1 MNYLKHFTRRLR
13 EVMYVAYGH
22 YPTRIGGIPF
32 KGDPVNYRFWRT
44 TPKNEWEPYTLAIL
58 QKFLKPDSI
67 YCDIGAW
74 IGPTVLYASKLCK
87 QVYCFEPDYNAY
99 RYLLWNIELN
109 KLDNVLPFNMA
120 LSDRNGVFRMA
131 PFGKSLGDTT
141 SSLLNAG
148 KPGSISVAAITLKT
162 AQDIALPKQIDFLKI
177 DIEGAE
183 FALLPAIKEYL
194 TAVRPIVYLSTHT
207 PYLKAT
213 ERPMRM
219 RLLLEALDGYDICLD
234 EVMNPIEPESLM
246 EGEAIN
252 QFKSTLFLSKE
263 QYQKHFKTSGNILG

>member
-44 TPKNEWEPYTLAIL
+44 TPKNEWEPYTLEIL
-58 QKFLKPDSI
+58 RKFLKPDSI

-74 IGPTVLYASKLCK
+74 IGPTVLYASKLCN

-99 RYLLWNIELN
+99 RHLLWNIELN

-120 LSDRNGVFRMA
+120 LSDRNGVFKMA

-141 SSLLNAG
+141 SSLLNAD
-148 KPGSISVAAITLKT
+148 KAGSISVAAITLQT
-162 AQDIALPKQIDFLKI
+162 AQEIALPKEIDFLKI

-183 FALLPAIKEYL
+183 FALLPAIKDYL
-194 TAVRPIVYLSTHT
+194 DEVRPIVYLSTHT
-207 PYLKAT
+207 PYLEPG
-213 ERPMRM
+213 ERHMRM
-219 RLLLEALDGYDICLD
+219 RRLLEALQGYDICLD
-234 EVMNPIEPESLM
+234 EALNPITPEDLLS
-246 EGEAIN
+246 GDAIN
-252 QFKSTLFLSKE
+252 HFKSTLFLSKA
-263 QYQKHFKTSGNILG
+263 QYQQYFRTPENALG